1 MTNNTTFST
10 NYGNLDDKGIT
21 NLLTYLSYEQQR
33 GEGCTHEALVSIGLG
48 NDEFKSI
55 YEQEKLN

>member
-1 MTNNTTFST
+1 MTTTTIPT

-21 NLLTYLSYEQQR
+21 SLLTYLSYQQQR
-33 GEGCTHEALVSIGLG
+33 DEGCTHEALVSIGLG
-48 NDEFKSI
+48 SDLFKSI